1 VASWGRDAL
10 LGDVVSR
17 RGVRALR
24 APAPGESVDGAN
36 AARRHSPYL
45 RGQSAR
51 HAGLTAQSRAPHW
64 HDSASGEGE
73 RIRRSSGSKPL
84 NDDSA
89 RRPRGRS
96 GRLRVLIVDDH
107 RLFAEAVKAV
117 LAGNERIEVVGYA
130 ADGEQAVTLA
140 AELSPDLVLMDLH
153 MPRMDGLEATRR
165 IREKAAIRILLLT
178 SSQEPS
184 DVARARRAGA
194 SGFLRKEMRPD
205 DLLDRVL
212 DVGRAVA

>member
-10 LGDVVSR
+10 LGDVLSR

-24 APAPGESVDGAN
+24 APAPGEPVDDAN
-36 AARRHSPYL
+36 AARCHTPSL
-45 RGQSAR
+45 RGTSAR
-51 HAGLTAQSRAPHW
+51 HAGLTAQRRAPLW
-64 HDSASGEGE
+64 QERANGQGEATPRPKDSL
-73 RIRRSSGSKPL
+73 PF
-84 NDDSA
+84 DDSA
-89 RRPRGRS
+89 RRPHGRS

-117 LAGNERIEVVGYA
+117 LAGNEGIEVIGYA
-130 ADGEQAVTLA
+130 SDGQQAVSLA
-140 AELSPDLVLMDLH
+140 AELTPDLILMDLH

-165 IREKAAIRILLLT
+165 IRENAATRILLLT
-178 SSQEPS
+178 SSDEPS